1 MVNVGIYIYIPFVPW
16 ILWVSILPMTCI
28 GHIPTARC
36 EIAEVLSFDPLGA
49 YRQGLSYPYH
59 EGFTTH
65 GQRRGGGPG

>member
-1 MVNVGIYIYIPFVPW
+1 
-16 ILWVSILPMTCI
+16 MTCI